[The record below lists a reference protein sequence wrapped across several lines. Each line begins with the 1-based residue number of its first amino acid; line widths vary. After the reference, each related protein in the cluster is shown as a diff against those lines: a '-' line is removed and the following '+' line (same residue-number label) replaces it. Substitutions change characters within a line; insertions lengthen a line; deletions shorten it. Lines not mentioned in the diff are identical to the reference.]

1 MTATAIPTTPTWA
14 GATPHVVVIGAGI
27 AGLIA
32 SLRLRAAGARVTQ
45 ITKGLGGIQLGQG
58 SIDILGYTPDRV
70 SAPLEAVAAF
80 AAAHPAHPYSR
91 IGVDAVR
98 TGVEYLQQVAGPDLL
113 VGDAEHNVNLPTAV
127 GAIRPTALVPPTMVA
142 GELHDGLKL
151 VIIGIAQLKDFHPM
165 LVAQNLSRTTL
176 PDGGHVT
183 ARAVMT
189 DFEPRPNEFDA
200 TGLTFA
206 RALDDPKTR
215 RTFAEGIKALVNEG
229 ETVGL
234 PAVLGGEDHKAA
246 FAEICQIIGAPV
258 FEIPSLP
265 PCVPGMRLNEALVKA
280 VKDARVEFI
289 LGTKVTGFT
298 AADGHLV
305 SVTASTAGHKR
316 EIAADAFLLA
326 AGGFESGALKL
337 DSHGHP
343 LDTVLGLPVKLPDGV
358 DEEHLVTDKYWG
370 VAQPLFKVG
379 VDVDESMKVVDG
391 GSPVYDNVYAAGG
404 VIAGATRWQEKSGE
418 GIALGSAVKAADAIL
433 ASLPVVAAT
442 GLAASS
448 PLAASAERN

>member
-1 MTATAIPTTPTWA
+1 MTATAITTTASWA
-14 GATPHVVVIGAGI
+14 GAQPHVVVIGAGI
-27 AGLIA
+27 AGLTA
-32 SLRLRAAGARVTQ
+32 ALRLRRAGARVTQ

-58 SIDILGYTPDRV
+58 SIDILGYAPERV
-70 SAPLEAVAAF
+70 ERPLDAISAF
-80 AAAHPAHPYSR
+80 AAANPEHPYAR

-98 TGVEYLQQVAGPDLL
+98 AGVDFLREAAGEDLL
-113 VGDAEHNVNLPTAV
+113 VGDPERNVNLPTAV
-127 GAIRPTALVPPTMVA
+127 GAVRPTALVTPTMTA

-151 VIIGIAQLKDFHPM
+151 VIIGVAQLKDFHPM
-165 LVAQNLSRTTL
+165 LIAQNLERTTL
-176 PDGGHVT
+176 PDGGKVS

-189 DFEPRPNEFDA
+189 DFEPRQNEYDA

-215 RTFAEGIKALVNEG
+215 RTFAEGIKGFVNEG

-234 PAVLGGEDHKAA
+234 PAILGEEDHKAA
-246 FAEICQIIGAPV
+246 FAEISQIVGAPV
-258 FEIPSLP
+258 FEIPALP

-298 AADGHLV
+298 AGPDGRLA
-305 SVTASTAGHKR
+305 SVTASTAGHRR
-316 EIAADAFLLA
+316 EIAADAFVLA

-337 DSHGHP
+337 DSHGHV
-343 LDTVLGLPVKLPDGV
+343 LDTVLGLPLTLPEGV
-358 DEEHLVTDKYWG
+358 DEDHLVTDKYWG

-379 VDVDESMKVVDG
+379 VAVDDSMKVVADG
-391 GSPVYDNVYAAGG
+391 KPVYDNVYAAGG

-418 GIALGSAVKAADAIL
+418 GIALGSAVKATDAIL
-433 ASLPVVAAT
+433 ASLPVVAAS
-442 GLAASS
+442 AAS
-448 PLAASAERN
+448 PTAERN